1 MQAKLQQGLGE
12 DGALLIAT
20 DLRQTLAGWFAHL
33 AGERQ
38 SSPHTLAAYER
49 DLRQFLHWLKEAQAR
64 PPALADLANLD
75 AKRLRAFMAA
85 RRRAGLS
92 SRSLART
99 MSALRAYFRWLEA
112 EDVGHNRAILQI
124 ALPKVPHGIPK
135 PLTVAKAAAVVD
147 GAARGERGWL
157 AARDTAVLLLLYCC
171 GLRIS
176 EALGHAAR

>member
-1 MQAKLQQGLGE
+1 MLRSGFNADLSDMRARLQQELGG
-12 DGALLIAT
+12 DDTRPLGA
-20 DLRQTLAGWFAHL
+20 DLDHTLAAWFAHL

-49 DLRQFLHWLKEAQAR
+49 DLRQFLNWLQQDQAR
-64 PPALADLANLD
+64 PPSLADLTNLD

-112 EDVGHNRAILQI
+112 EGIARNRALLQV
-124 ALPKVPHGIPK
+124 AMPRVPHGIPK
-135 PLTVAKAAAVVD
+135 PLTVEKAAAATGVGQDAGLEWTV
-147 GAARGERGWL
+147 
-157 AARDTAVLLLLYCC
+157 ARDCAVLLLLY
-171 GLRIS
+171 G
-176 EALGHAAR
+176 